1 MGDNF
6 FIKPSDD
13 STSKISKEGVVSG
26 ELGEVTPEERLAAIE
41 AEARQDGQLSE
52 FFAASEGGPAERAG
66 QILDRLN
73 AMRRDLALS
82 DGDEAFKEQRDVW
95 LSRIAN
101 RLRELL

>member
-13 STSKISKEGVVSG
+13 SKSKTSKEGVVSG
-26 ELGEVTPEERLAAIE
+26 ELGEVTPEERLDAIE

-52 FFAASEGGPAERAG
+52 IFAAAEGDPAARAG
-66 QILDRLN
+66 MIVDRIN
-73 AMRRDLALS
+73 AMQRELALS
-82 DGDEAFKEQRDVW
+82 DSDASFKKQRGNW
-95 LSRIAN
+95 LSSIAN